1 MDFLMGENKRMQDF
15 TGEEIAIF
23 KRYIE
28 ENDVYNDNA
37 FEFFEKNLDY
47 FASRHTRDEFDCIA
61 ERFHANSDFWYSDEM
76 VENLSL
82 YEQSVSWRNK
92 TVHPE
97 NSEYVIKEE
106 KYLFFESFPERF
118 VSIVTALNELPM
130 EVFSCIDLL
139 LYVEGGI
146 YQYLP
151 HKNFVF
157 TWEKNGKKL
166 IKRMSEQFAED
177 LSSQIVAIPIF
188 VPVRKMLFL
197 GEYGYR
203 EAMIDYGRVLSEIM
217 HCAPASKLWRRFEN
231 RSVNQKFRVDGIE
244 KSIMNIISC

>member
-1 MDFLMGENKRMQDF
+1 MDFLMGESKRGQDF
-15 TGEEIAIF
+15 TGEETAIF

-28 ENDVYNDNA
+28 ENNVYNNNA
-37 FEFFEKNLDY
+37 FEFFERNLDY
-47 FASRHTRDEFDCIA
+47 FAFRYTRDDFDCMA

-76 VENLSL
+76 VENLLL
-82 YEQSVSWRNK
+82 YDQSVSWRNK

-97 NSEYVIKEE
+97 DSECVIKEE
-106 KYLFFESFPERF
+106 KYLFLESFSERF
-118 VSIVTALNELPM
+118 RLIVTTLNELPM
-130 EVFSCIDLL
+130 EMFSCIDLL
-139 LYVEGGI
+139 LYVDGSI

-166 IKRMSEQFAED
+166 IERISEQFAEN
-177 LSSQIVAIPIF
+177 LSDRVVAIPIF
-188 VPVRKMLFL
+188 VPIRKMLFL

-203 EAMIDYGRVLSEIM
+203 EAIIDYGRVISEIM
-217 HCAPASKLWRRFEN
+217 HCAPAPTLWRRFEN
-231 RSVNQKFRVDGIE
+231 SSVNQQFRVDGIE